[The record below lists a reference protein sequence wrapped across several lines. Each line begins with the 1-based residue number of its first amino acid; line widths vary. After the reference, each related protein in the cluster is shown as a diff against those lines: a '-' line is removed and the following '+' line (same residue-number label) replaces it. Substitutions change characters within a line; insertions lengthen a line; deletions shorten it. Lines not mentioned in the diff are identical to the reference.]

1 MMTLPYLYSMA
12 ARSKLKI
19 FDFTMIVVS
28 LVIGMG
34 IFRTP
39 VNVAQGSPSVTIFFA
54 AWIAGGLVA
63 LCGALTYAEIGSRL
77 PVTGGYYKVFSYA
90 YHPSIAF
97 AVNCLILV
105 SNAASLGG
113 VALIGGEYITA
124 VFVPAI
130 KDPAWLNNHLA
141 QIQSVRIG
149 IAITAIAIFYAVN
162 LLGLKMSARAQTI
175 LMITKIILILLLIA
189 PLFFVNENA
198 AATVIAP
205 TISPTMNEY
214 FRAFGIGLVAVS
226 FTYGGY
232 QQTINFGAEV
242 ERPNRT
248 IPRGIFFGIFIIIL
262 LYLCINYAYVKVIG
276 FETLKHST
284 NIAAIMAGKI
294 FGANAERILS
304 CFLFLSV
311 LGYVNVLLMSNP
323 RVMYA
328 MSEDGILPPSFRN
341 TNSRTGALV
350 ISLTVFAALCAL
362 IVFWAEEF
370 DNILS
375 FSIFLDCFGM
385 ILSAATIFILRKRT
399 KNLDNTGIFKMRLYP
414 LLPIIFI
421 LAYGF
426 VAVSLLVN
434 KTKLSVIGLIVLTSF
449 VIIYFLF
456 FSNNSNKQNASR
468 QTSPP
473 PVPG

>member
-1 MMTLPYLYSMA
+1 MA
-12 ARSKLKI
+12 VKPKLKI

-39 VNVAQGSPSVTIFFA
+39 VNVAGGSPSEFVFFA

-77 PVTGGYYKVFSYA
+77 PVIGGYYKVFSYA

-97 AVNCLILV
+97 AINCLILV

-124 VFVPAI
+124 VFLPAI
-130 KDPAWLNNHLA
+130 KDPAYLA
-141 QIQSVRIG
+141 AHASEIRAIRII
-149 IAITAIAIFYAVN
+149 IAITAIALFYAVN
-162 LLGLKMSARAQTI
+162 LLGLKMSARAQTV
-175 LMITKIILILLLIA
+175 LMIIKIILILLLIS
-189 PLFFVNENA
+189 PLFLLPGN
-198 AATVIAP
+198 TYAP
-205 TISPTMNEY
+205 VMTHTLSPTMNEY
-214 FRAFGIGLVAVS
+214 IKAFGIGLVAVS

-232 QQTINFGAEV
+232 QQTINFGGEV
-242 ERPNRT
+242 ERPGRT

-262 LYLCINYAYVKVIG
+262 LYLAINYAYVKVIG

-294 FGANAERILS
+294 FGPDAERILS

-328 MSEDGILPPSFRN
+328 MSEDGILPPAFRK
-341 TNSRTGALV
+341 TNPRTGALV
-350 ISLTVFAALCAL
+350 ISLTIFALLCAL

-370 DNILS
+370 DNILQ

-385 ILSAATIFILRKRT
+385 ILSAGTIFILRKKTRH
-399 KNLDNTGIFKMRLYP
+399 LDNTGIYRMKLYP
-414 LLPIIFI
+414 VLPIVFI
-421 LAYGF
+421 ISYVF

-434 KTKLSVIGLIVLTSF
+434 ETKLSLIGLAVLTAF
-449 VIIYFLF
+449 IVIYFLF
-456 FSNNSNKQNASR
+456 FHNNSKQQHVTHTAS
-468 QTSPP
+468 
-473 PVPG
+473 